1 MTFRT
6 LAAFF
11 PLVCLAA
18 GLSGCSMMHFSS
30 SPEPAKDVV
39 ATGNA
44 AYDRKDYA
52 AACRDLSQAGP
63 SAGAAVLTRAGDA
76 CFRDGRQKALA
87 AFQAAAKA
95 SPDDAAALEGL
106 GLAALADGDVSQARS
121 MLEAA
126 AKAGGKDPRAA
137 LALGDASLL
146 SGQCDQALAAYR
158 EAVRRDASLGAA
170 KSRLEAARLVCGARR
185 TSSAAPASTSAPAAT
200 RSAPRTGSDLSPAPA
215 PASGSAKEPGK
226 AKAAPKVIDLND
238 I

>member
-1 MTFRT
+1 MIFRT
-6 LAAFF
+6 VAVFF
-11 PLVCLAA
+11 FLVCLAA
-18 GLSGCSMMHFSS
+18 GLSGCSMLKFSS
-30 SPEPAKDVV
+30 SQEPAKDVV

-44 AYDRKDYA
+44 AYDRKDFA

-87 AFQAAAKA
+87 AYQAAAKA

-106 GLAALADGDVSQARS
+106 GMAALADGDVAQARS

-126 AKAGGKDPRAA
+126 TKAGGKDPRAA

-146 SGQCDQALAAYR
+146 SGRCDQALAAYQ
-158 EAVRRDASLGAA
+158 EAVRRDASSGA
-170 KSRLEAARLVCGARR
+170 KSRLEAARLVCGTRR
-185 TSSAAPASTSAPAAT
+185 GAAGASAPAQV
-200 RSAPRTGSDLSPAPA
+200 RSAPHSGSDLSPAPA
-215 PASGSAKEPGK
+215 PAGGPAKEPGK